1 MNSQLIILLLL
12 VGGLLTASL
21 PANAHQLSDSYLRI
35 SALDETPTY
44 QARWH
49 LGLRDL
55 EMAVGLDNN
64 YNGEITWG
72 EVLNQEQA
80 IKQYAQSSLGVR
92 QQQTACLLEFVP
104 IAMEKL
110 NSGIFITLDFTI
122 ICTNDTPLTVTYA
135 PLFELD
141 QSHRGIIIYT
151 DSNGEQVSVASPD
164 NKILLLNTE
173 NTPALTT
180 FFQFI
185 KQGIWHIWIGFDHIL
200 FLLALLLP
208 SVLQRKDN
216 TWQAHSNVKP
226 VLSDVISIVTT
237 FTIAHS
243 ITLIAATLQWV
254 NLSIGLVEL
263 IIALSVSIAGLHI
276 MFPIAHH
283 RRWLFAFIFGL
294 IHGFGF
300 ASVLND
306 LELPSQAFWTS
317 IVGFNL
323 GVEVGQLVIVS
334 ILLPIIYGIRNTS
347 IYQQW
352 LMPAS
357 ASLMIIIG
365 SLWAIE
371 RSFSIEL
378 IEWII

>member
-1 MNSQLIILLLL
+1 MNSPLIILLLL
-12 VGGLLTASL
+12 VSGLLTASL
-21 PANAHQLSDSYLRI
+21 PVNAHQLSDSYLRI
-35 SALDETPTY
+35 SASNETPTY
-44 QARWH
+44 KARWH
-49 LGLRDL
+49 LGLKDL
-55 EMAVGLDNN
+55 EMAVGLDND

-80 IKQYAQSSLGVR
+80 IMQYAQSSLDIQ
-92 QQQTACLLEFVP
+92 QQQTACPLEFIP
-104 IAMEKL
+104 IAMDKL
-110 NSGIFITLDFTI
+110 NSGIFIALDFTI
-122 ICTNDTPLTVTYA
+122 ICTNDTPLTVTYT

-141 QSHRGIIIYT
+141 QSHRGIITYT
-151 DSNGEQVSVASPD
+151 DSTGEQVSVVGPD
-164 NKILLLNTE
+164 NTILLLNTQK
-173 NTPALTT
+173 NTALIT

-208 SVLQRKDN
+208 SVLQRKN
-216 TWQAHSNVKP
+216 NNWKAHSNVKP

-243 ITLIAATLQWV
+243 ITLIAATLQWI
-254 NLSIGLVEL
+254 NLPIDLVEI
-263 IIALSVSIAGLHI
+263 IIALSVSIAGLH
-276 MFPIAHH
+276 MLFPIAHQ

-300 ASVLND
+300 ASVLSD

-323 GVEVGQLVIVS
+323 GVEIGQLVIVS
-334 ILLPIIYGIRNTS
+334 ILLPIIYGVRKTNG
-347 IYQQW
+347 YQQW

-365 SLWAIE
+365 TLWTVE
-371 RSFSIEL
+371 RSFSIT
-378 IEWII
+378 